1 MRLSASFWFSELL
14 VVVVQDSAVSFP
26 YVVHDFPTVLN
37 CSSSSPSS
45 VLFLFVDR
53 DLVAV
58 SSLFRSVGLSV
69 GTSIGSSFQ

>member
-1 MRLSASFWFSELL
+1 
-14 VVVVQDSAVSFP
+14 
-26 YVVHDFPTVLN
+26 LN